1 MIYLSVEDFFDQA
14 SRCSRLSREEEKLCA
29 VKKNGG
35 DAKAR
40 EELVN
45 SYLPFVAALIKH
57 QPKENQ
63 RLHTVY
69 ACIKVLD
76 KAVEEFN
83 FLQDHETFPHHLSI
97 RLKNCL
103 IKCYIDRP

>member
-1 MIYLSVEDFFDQA
+1 MIYLSIQDFYEKA
-14 SRCSRLSREEEKLCA
+14 SKAVRLTREEEKRFA
-29 VKKNGG
+29 VMKNEG
-35 DAKAR
+35 DEEAR
-40 EELVN
+40 AAIVSN
-45 SYLPFVAALIKH
+45 YLPFVAALIRR

-76 KAVEEFN
+76 KAVDEFN
-83 FLQDHETFPHHLSI
+83 FLQDHETFSHHLSI

-103 IKCYIDRP
+103 IKCYVDRP